1 MPNCSVGSNNLISNQ
16 QKLKQQKEIEEI
28 KKLILPN
35 PGGPFSINRNM
46 VNSPVILDRNIES
59 PSTCEFTNDSS
70 KKYSNDTKSSDDFQ
84 KDRLGLF
91 SAQISYKNY
100 FNTNNTLFSMST
112 RRPLSNLNNGNKNI
126 LEGLELNNN
135 IVNSIN
141 TDNDVVNNKKCVKY
155 KKPLSQKSRV
165 RNSTRDNNC
174 LLKSAGS
181 LLSDSL
187 HFNCN
192 SKLNNV
198 SPKKLHKIKIERG
211 MMSTKFV
218 DKLIKKL
225 HFDLSTQTFKRGC
238 LMDTNF

>member
-1 MPNCSVGSNNLISNQ
+1 MPNCNARNNNLIQSQ
-16 QKLKQQKEIEEI
+16 QKIKTQKETEEK

-35 PGGPFSINRNM
+35 PSNPFSINRNM
-46 VNSPVILDRNIES
+46 VKSPVILDRNIES

-91 SAQISYKNY
+91 SAQIPYKNY
-100 FNTNNTLFSMST
+100 FTTNSTLFSMST
-112 RRPLSNLNNGNKNI
+112 RRPLSNLNNGNKNF
-126 LEGLELNNN
+126 LEGLDLNNN

-141 TDNDVVNNKKCVKY
+141 NDDNIVNNKKGVKY

-165 RNSTRDNNC
+165 RNPTKDNF

-181 LLSDSL
+181 LLSDSFQL
-187 HFNCN
+187 NFN

-225 HFDLSTQTFKRGC
+225 HFDLSTQTFKNEC
-238 LMDTNF
+238 LMDSNF